1 MQKVEIGKGC
11 GLKGKRK
18 RIAETVVDLIRSESD
33 RAYQIAQKQVEGILC
48 KTLGEL
54 KR

>member
-1 MQKVEIGKGC
+1 MEIGQGC

-18 RIAETVVDLIRSESD
+18 RIAETVVDLIRSEPC
-33 RAYQIAQKQVEGILC
+33 YQIAQKQVKGILC